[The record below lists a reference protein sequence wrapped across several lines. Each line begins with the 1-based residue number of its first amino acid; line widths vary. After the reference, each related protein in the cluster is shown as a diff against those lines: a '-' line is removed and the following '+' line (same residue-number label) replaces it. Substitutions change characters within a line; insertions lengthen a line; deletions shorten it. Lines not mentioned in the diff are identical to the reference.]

1 MIANLIGS
9 IAVFDLDKKK
19 LDFFF
24 LIKFKGLIGIFSG

>member
-19 LDFFF
+19 LDFF